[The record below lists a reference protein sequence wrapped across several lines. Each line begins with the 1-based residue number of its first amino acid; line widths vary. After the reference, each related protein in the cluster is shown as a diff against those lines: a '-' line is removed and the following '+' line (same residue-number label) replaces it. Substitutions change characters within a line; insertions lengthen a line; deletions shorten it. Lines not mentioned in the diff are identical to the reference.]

1 MHETVEGKLFTPM
14 EAKQLREKLI
24 RKWILPALEVRFT
37 KFPQL
42 KSAGLLVAQYWCDEA
57 SDAVHSLMHYS
68 VLETPDFK
76 AAISLEYDQ
85 NDMVN
90 LPNLPSNAGIN
101 WCGVEEMI
109 QWDENGIAI
118 PAFAA
123 YCKEGM
129 DQEMTTKEAF
139 SLFAI
144 FRKTDDGIDIEYC
157 GEMLRPWLDGISPEF
172 SDYGG
177 MDEEK
182 AEQIKAKYLE
192 TLDA

>member
-1 MHETVEGKLFTPM
+1 MHNLEKGKLFTPA
-14 EAKQLREKLI
+14 EAKQLRENLI
-24 RKWILPALEVRFT
+24 RKWVLPALEVRFT

-57 SDAVHSLMHYS
+57 SDAVHSLMYYS
-68 VLETPDFK
+68 VLETPDFQ

-85 NDMVN
+85 NDMIN
-90 LPNLPSNAGIN
+90 LPDLPSNAGIN

-123 YCKEGM
+123 YCRENCH
-129 DQEMTTKEAF
+129 QEMTTEEAY

-144 FRKTDDGIDIEYC
+144 FRKTDNGIETEYV
-157 GEMLRPWLDGISPEF
+157 GEMIRPWLDGVYPEDFQEIDPDEISKI
-172 SDYGG
+172 
-177 MDEEK
+177 K
-182 AEQIKAKYLE
+182 AEYLE
-192 TLDA
+192 SLDS